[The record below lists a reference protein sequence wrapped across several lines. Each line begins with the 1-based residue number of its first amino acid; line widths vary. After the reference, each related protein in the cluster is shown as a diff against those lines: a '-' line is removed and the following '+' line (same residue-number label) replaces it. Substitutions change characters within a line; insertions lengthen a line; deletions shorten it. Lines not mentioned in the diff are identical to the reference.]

1 MLRNRDRSPNQHDRQ
16 RKHQI
21 KRRAEFHCR
30 HRRELDI
37 RHQSGNKKHIHH
49 NRMTQPDQ
57 NPRRKP
63 QRRIRPLAHQRG
75 INVQTKQQKQYR
87 RTESEDEHHFRQ
99 KTVIL
104 INQKPHH
111 FRQRQDGCYTKEFHA
126 DINHAVRK
134 RHQNQRS
141 RRVSQRRNIRIVF
154 HLNHF
159 MIAHRTMRFLPL
171 PQARNIHAVATVR
184 AIHRMRRQRCVG
196 QVGFITPP
204 ARIARNR
211 FHGGGKRSK
220 RQVL

>member
-1 MLRNRDRSPNQHDRQ
+1 M
-16 RKHQI
+16 
-21 KRRAEFHCR
+21 A
-30 HRRELDI
+30 
-37 RHQSGNKKHIHH
+37 QS
-49 NRMTQPDQ
+49 DQ

-63 QRRIRPLAHQRG
+63 QRRIRPLAYQRG
-75 INVQTKQQKQYR
+75 INVQTEQQKQYR
-87 RTESEDEHHFRQ
+87 RAESQDEHHFRQ

-111 FRQRQDGCYTKEFHA
+111 FRQRQDGRHAEEFHA

-134 RHQNQRS
+134 HHQNQRS

-154 HLNHF
+154 HLDHF
-159 MIAHRTMRFLPL
+159 MITHRTMRLLPL
-171 PQARNIHAVATVR
+171 PQARNIHAVAAVR

-211 FHGGGKRSK
+211 FHEERETEKYIERLSIIRENRK
-220 RQVL
+220 IA